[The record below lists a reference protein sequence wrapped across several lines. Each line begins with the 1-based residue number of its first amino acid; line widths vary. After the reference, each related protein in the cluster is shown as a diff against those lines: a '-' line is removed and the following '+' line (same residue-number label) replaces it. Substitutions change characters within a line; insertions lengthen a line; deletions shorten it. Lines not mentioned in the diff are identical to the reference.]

1 MNCEWG
7 NWGEWSKCSMECG
20 NGTQTSNRSKLRKA
34 AHGGKDC
41 IGNITKSQNCNEHP
55 CDGKYLDIAYIF
67 ENINIL
73 ILWVCSSQI
82 IANCPT
88 CRFGL

>member
-7 NWGEWSKCSMECG
+7 NWGEWSKCSMDCG

-55 CDGKYLDIAYIF
+55 CDGKYLDIACIF
-67 ENINIL
+67 ENIFKYFDFMGLFVPN
-73 ILWVCSSQI
+73 
-82 IANCPT
+82 NCK
-88 CRFGL
+88 LSNL